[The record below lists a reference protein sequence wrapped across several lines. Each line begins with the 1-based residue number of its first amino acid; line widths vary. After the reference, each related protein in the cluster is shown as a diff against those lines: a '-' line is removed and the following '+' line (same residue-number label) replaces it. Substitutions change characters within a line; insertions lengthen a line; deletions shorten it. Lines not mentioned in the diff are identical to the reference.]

1 MAISI
6 SFHCLGFIVLAAVFI
21 QTITVVVSMMY
32 LNNVLNT
39 VSRLLAMLLKYA
51 TKRLTMCTIY

>member
-1 MAISI
+1 MAVSI

-21 QTITVVVSMMY
+21 QTITVVVSLMY

-39 VSRLLAMLLKYA
+39 VSRLLAMILKVCDK
-51 TKRLTMCTIY
+51 KRMF